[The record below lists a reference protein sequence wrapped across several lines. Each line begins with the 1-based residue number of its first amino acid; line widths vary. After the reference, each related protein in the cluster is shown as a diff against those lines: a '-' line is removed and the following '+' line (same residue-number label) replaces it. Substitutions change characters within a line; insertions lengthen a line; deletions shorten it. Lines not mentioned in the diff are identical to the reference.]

1 MANNLTRTVLVT
13 GAASGIGLSCAQ
25 MCLARGD
32 NVLATD
38 VNLLE
43 LERNFAADSE
53 NLSIV
58 SGDITDPDFC
68 KHVTSVAVHRFG
80 RLDCLANWAGIIS
93 STTWDELTAAE
104 FQKILNVN
112 VIGSFLIAQS
122 AALHMQTRN
131 KGAIVLTSSTT
142 VLSAGVGGSAG
153 SGGPAYISSK
163 AAITGL
169 VRTLARSLG
178 PSGIRVN
185 GVAPGVTDTPMIKNY
200 SPENRLRQSKISALG
215 RIGTPD
221 EIAEVAHFLMSDASS
236 FMTGELVIV
245 NGGAQFG

>member
-1 MANNLTRTVLVT
+1 MTNDLTRTVLVT

-25 MCLARGD
+25 MCLARGH

-43 LERNFAADSE
+43 LERNFEADSE
-53 NLSIV
+53 SLRIV
-58 SGDITDPDFC
+58 SGDITDPEFC
-68 KHVTSVAVHRFG
+68 KHVTSAAVSQFG

-93 STTWDELTAAE
+93 STTWDELTAEE
-104 FQKILNVN
+104 FQKILCVN

-153 SGGPAYISSK
+153 SGGPAYIASK

-200 SPENRLRQSKISALG
+200 SPENRLRQSKISVLG
-215 RIGTPD
+215 RIGTPE
-221 EIAEVAHFLMSDASS
+221 EIAEVAYFLMSDASS